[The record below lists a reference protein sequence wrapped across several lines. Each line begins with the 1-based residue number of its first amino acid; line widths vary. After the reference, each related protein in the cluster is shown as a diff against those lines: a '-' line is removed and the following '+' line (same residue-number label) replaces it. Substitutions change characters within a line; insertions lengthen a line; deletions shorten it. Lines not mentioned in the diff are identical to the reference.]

1 MKDLSTFSHEIEH
14 DIPHFET
21 GDHDCSPICKVD
33 CIQQDIN
40 YAFNFNAS
48 ISAYVKGT

>member
-21 GDHDCSPICKVD
+21 GDHDCSVICKVD
-33 CIQQDIN
+33 CVQRHKQDVN

-48 ISAYVKGT
+48 ISAYV